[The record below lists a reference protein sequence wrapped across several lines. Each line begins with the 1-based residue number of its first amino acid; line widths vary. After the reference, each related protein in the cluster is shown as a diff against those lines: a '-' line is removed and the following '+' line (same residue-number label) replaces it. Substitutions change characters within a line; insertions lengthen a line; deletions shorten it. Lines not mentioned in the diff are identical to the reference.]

1 MACFLSQDLKKKI
14 WRPRGYVFFPLKECV
29 MLASLSETIKK
40 VGSIFGI
47 NKSAVYYPHTGSGV
61 HSKKNHVCVLIV
73 LFHAGCI
80 KVDTTGKNYT
90 LLILLGLIV
99 VK

>member
-1 MACFLSQDLKKKI
+1 
-14 WRPRGYVFFPLKECV
+14 